1 MYRPTFAFDAVG
13 RDSDVAVEIGM
24 NIMRE
29 AVEFLAVVDMIYLQK
44 LPGQFPP
51 LYQAGIRYGDD
62 KPEPGTACGDDD
74 WRDIAVLYKKGV
86 GDCEE
91 LAAARIAE
99 LRFTRGIR
107 ANPAILLQSERPTP
121 GRKGSHLF
129 HIMVRW
135 PDGLPTGA
143 YDSTVRWRR
152 YVTPDSPNGM
162 MLECPSEVLGMR
174 PAFLMGT
181 AA

>member
-13 RDSDVAVEIGM
+13 RSEEAATDLGM
-24 NIMRE
+24 RIMRE
-29 AVEFLAVVDMIYLQK
+29 AVDFLARVDAMYL
-44 LPGQFPP
+44 LAFPDQFKP

-74 WRDIAVLYKKGV
+74 WRDIAVLYRKGV

-99 LRFTRGIR
+99 LRTRRGIA
-107 ANPAILLQSERPTP
+107 ANPAILLQETP
-121 GRKGSHLF
+121 ASAGRRGLDLY

-135 PDGLPTGA
+135 PDGLSSYDPTV
-143 YDSTVRWRR
+143 VRK
-152 YVTPDSPNGM
+152 YGM

-174 PAFLMGT
+174 PQTLR